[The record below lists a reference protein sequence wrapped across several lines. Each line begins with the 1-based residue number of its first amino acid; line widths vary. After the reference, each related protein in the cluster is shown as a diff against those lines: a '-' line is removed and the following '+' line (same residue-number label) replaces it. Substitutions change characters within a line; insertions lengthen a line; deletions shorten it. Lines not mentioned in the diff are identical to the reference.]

1 MKYTKKYKSK
11 NKHTKKYKS
20 KNKHTTKS
28 KKRNTLK
35 RKNKNIN
42 KKKSKKLKIKNFKN
56 KNKTRKQKG
65 GMKTFNY
72 ALYGNFNDSVKS
84 KMTNV
89 MDYINDYVKSTGNF
103 KSFWREDP
111 HITIFYGPPEQYKD
125 DTTAQEQEKKTKTA
139 ICNSLLNQNGL
150 NFCKEFNGLLP
161 EITYKGV
168 SHFKR
173 YPYNDKTQKP
183 FYIIKFDFEAPELT
197 NMQTY
202 LRDMFPS
209 VNEQMLKDESIYNDG
224 TRAYPPTNNWAHSTI
239 TFVENID
246 NETQVKEIQDKA
258 EQMLADMGIKPGD
271 TIKINNIS
279 MTSCYTDTPVKLW

>member
-1 MKYTKKYKSK
+1 
-11 NKHTKKYKS
+11 
-20 KNKHTTKS
+20 
-28 KKRNTLK
+28 
-35 RKNKNIN
+35 
-42 KKKSKKLKIKNFKN
+42 
-56 KNKTRKQKG
+56 
-65 GMKTFNY
+65 MKTFNY
-72 ALYGNFNDSVKS
+72 ALYGNFNDSDKS

-103 KSFWREDP
+103 KSFWREEP

-150 NFCKEFNGLLP
+150 DFCKEFNGLLP

-173 YPYNDKTQKP
+173 YPYNNKTQKP
-183 FYIIKFDFEAPELT
+183 FYIIKFEFEAPELT
-197 NMQTY
+197 NMQIY

-224 TRAYPPTNNWAHSTI
+224 TRAYPPTNWAHSTI

>member
-1 MKYTKKYKSK
+1 MKYRTRTRTKTSK
-11 NKHTKKYKS
+11 NHRYK
-20 KNKHTTKS
+20 T
-28 KKRNTLK
+28 
-35 RKNKNIN
+35 RKNI
-42 KKKSKKLKIKNFKN
+42 
-56 KNKTRKQKG
+56 KNKTNKRFRQKKYLKKTRRNKTKIQKG

-150 NFCKEFNGLLP
+150 DFCKEFNGLLP

-183 FYIIKFDFEAPELT
+183 FYIIKFEFEAPELT
-197 NMQTY
+197 NMQIY

-224 TRAYPPTNNWAHSTI
+224 TRAYPPTNWAHSTI